1 MQNTSTATAFSS
13 PTAFDALETMV
24 SSPAKFDELPFG
36 VVAMKHDG
44 TIVAYN
50 KWESELAKIPQS
62 RAVGQNFFTDIAP
75 CTNNFMVSGR
85 YAEETELDET
95 LPYLFTLRMEP
106 TKVQLRLLKR
116 EGSKNQYLLV
126 DRK

>member
-1 MQNTSTATAFSS
+1 MQNTSTAIVFSS
-13 PTAFDALETMV
+13 PSVFEALEAMV
-24 SSPAKFDELPFG
+24 STPAKFDELPFG

-44 TIVAYN
+44 TVLAYN
-50 KWESELAKIPQS
+50 KWESDLAKVPQA
-62 RAVGQNFFTDIAP
+62 RVIGQNFFTDVAP

-85 YAEETELDET
+85 YAEETDLDET

-106 TKVQLRLLKR
+106 TKVQLRLLKQ